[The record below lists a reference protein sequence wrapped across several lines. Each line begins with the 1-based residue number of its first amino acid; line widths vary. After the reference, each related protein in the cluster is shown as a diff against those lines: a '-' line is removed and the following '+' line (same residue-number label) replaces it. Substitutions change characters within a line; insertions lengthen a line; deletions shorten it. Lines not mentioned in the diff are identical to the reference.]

1 MAEIRDVFPMPV
13 GPARRT
19 LSFPSDLP
27 ASEKGRRRGT
37 VRLGI
42 TNCGPGLPRSPV
54 TGLRRGEAPGDSS
67 GKLPDML
74 WGSSESDTLDDMA
87 GDDGTLMA
95 EPGPK
100 TPVKT
105 GVMGCERP

>member
-1 MAEIRDVFPMPV
+1 M
-13 GPARRT
+13 
-19 LSFPSDLP
+19 
-27 ASEKGRRRGT
+27 
-37 VRLGI
+37 RLGI

-105 GVMGCERP
+105 GVMGCERPWSMSDDKDGDAGRFLRAERSDADTLELRLRLDA